1 MDFDF
6 DSLYCNEEDLDCDIG
21 SQNGFDDYNQ
31 NVGNLTGSG
40 DEFLSLFSKEKEP
53 FLGYNELI
61 SNGFTRDYRKIAVER
76 ILGVVSYDGFSV
88 LAMNYFDRYIS
99 SVCFQREK
107 PWMTRLLAIA
117 CLSLA
122 AEVEETHVPLLW
134 DLQVGESK
142 YIFEAKTI
150 MKMELMVLYALEW
163 KMHPVTPLLF
173 FNWRLQMNTHLRSW
187 FLGRCEHIL
196 LSAITGQSRRYL

>member
-40 DEFLSLFSKEKEP
+40 DELLSLFSKEKEP

-107 PWMTRLLAIA
+107 PWMTRLLAY
-117 CLSLA
+117 CLSLSSCRSGGDSCPSLVGPA
-122 AEVEETHVPLLW
+122 SW
-134 DLQVGESK
+134 GIQV
-142 YIFEAKTI
+142 YF
-150 MKMELMVLYALEW
+150 
-163 KMHPVTPLLF
+163 
-173 FNWRLQMNTHLRSW
+173 RSENDYENGADGS
-187 FLGRCEHIL
+187 LC
-196 LSAITGQSRRYL
+196 S